1 MMAILNIKNIA
12 NTNKGGKSFD
22 GFLHHKLRY
31 IILRMVFLL
40 FIYLRS
46 IILRVAS
53 NPSASMR

>member
-1 MMAILNIKNIA
+1 MAILNIKNLA
-12 NTNKGGKSFD
+12 KTNRDGKNFD
-22 GFLHHKLRY
+22 GYSHRKSLYL
-31 IILRMVFLL
+31 ILKMVFLF